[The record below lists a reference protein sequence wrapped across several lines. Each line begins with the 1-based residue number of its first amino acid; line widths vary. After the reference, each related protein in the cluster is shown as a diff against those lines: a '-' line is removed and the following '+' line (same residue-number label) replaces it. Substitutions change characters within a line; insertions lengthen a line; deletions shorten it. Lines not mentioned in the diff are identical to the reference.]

1 MLDERPSPALEPLQR
16 SARDGVLARAM
27 AAFLRWYAPRYLE
40 RLPELEARDRAA
52 ASTWG
57 LGKGDRAALL
67 MGALAHGLDE
77 LFEFLAPGGI
87 SPCGALDVGQLAT
100 HRARAE
106 DAMRAV
112 AAGHGDHVAAESPE
126 RRFCQVVGDALQSG
140 RAHVK
145 ALLPKGRTGTPKNP
159 EACGWREDD
168 CGDERVWR
176 AQGPCIGF
184 VSPGG
189 AEVLLTTGP
198 AFEAAMDRAKAAGQP
213 LGVDESAL
221 GRMLLAANIIV
232 RSHGEKSTVQQR
244 HGGMVLARTWAVHAR
259 AIGYHP
265 EDREEA
271 E

>member
-1 MLDERPSPALEPLQR
+1 
-16 SARDGVLARAM
+16 
-27 AAFLRWYAPRYLE
+27 
-40 RLPELEARDRAA
+40 
-52 ASTWG
+52 
-57 LGKGDRAALL
+57 
-67 MGALAHGLDE
+67 
-77 LFEFLAPGGI
+77 
-87 SPCGALDVGQLAT
+87 
-100 HRARAE
+100 
-106 DAMRAV
+106 MRAV

-126 RRFCQVVGDALQSG
+126 RRFCQFVGDALQSG